1 MLGKTNAI
9 KTTVA
14 AGTIVVDDYFVP
26 LGTSSTNLSRSYTI
40 PEDGLYFIHAAIN
53 SNGPTTSGNLSIR
66 CTFTVPATSFAA
78 PQSLTFQSVSSFS
91 STYQAGSQRIPLFRY
106 LKAGTVV
113 TIAMSASGGQGA
125 YGFNTKNLN
134 SVQIIKAECS
144 LDTAF
149 EFYNDVA
156 RQN

>member
-14 AGTIVVDDYFVP
+14 AGTVVVDDYFVP
-26 LGTSSTNLSRSYTI
+26 LSTTTTNRSRSYTV
-40 PEDGLYFIHAAIN
+40 PEDGLYFIYASIN
-53 SNGPTTSGNLSIR
+53 SKGPTTSGNLSIS
-66 CTFTVPATSFAA
+66 CTLTVPASSVSAS
-78 PQSLTFQSVSSFS
+78 QSLTFQSVCSFS
-91 STYQAGSQRIPLFRY
+91 STYQAGSPRIPLFRY
-106 LKAGTVV
+106 LKSGTVV

-125 YGFNTKNLN
+125 YGYNDKNIN

-149 EFYNDVA
+149 EFYDNLA
-156 RQN
+156 SQ